1 MVSLNE
7 FHYILYII
15 YSWIERI
22 LNPLFEYQRKSIFRK
37 LKIWKFN
44 DNWESG
50 IFYLYLNKISHKLF
64 SIMFRSNLKL
74 YHLPPLKVRGID
86 SKNWTNRRDH
96 LLLLVFMQMQGLFMQ
111 KLVESLYRPLLVE
124 MQFPAVFPLNVSR
137 NILSL
142 MWRPLKVTKRKYNQ
156 VLNRNFVNFIH
167 KSQQIPALH

>member
-1 MVSLNE
+1 
-7 FHYILYII
+7 
-15 YSWIERI
+15 
-22 LNPLFEYQRKSIFRK
+22 
-37 LKIWKFN
+37 
-44 DNWESG
+44 
-50 IFYLYLNKISHKLF
+50 
-64 SIMFRSNLKL
+64 MFRSNLKL